1 MRVRLLV
8 PAQALFETYVLVPK
22 GVDVDGYIAENLHD
36 LADEM
41 EENAV
46 FCDRDSLELMDWTL
60 LED

>member
-1 MRVRLLV
+1 MKVRLLV
-8 PAQALFETYVLVPK
+8 PAQAMFETFVLVPN
-22 GVDVDGYIAENLHD
+22 GVDVDDYIAQNLHD

-46 FCDRDSLELMDWTL
+46 FRDRDSLELMDWTL